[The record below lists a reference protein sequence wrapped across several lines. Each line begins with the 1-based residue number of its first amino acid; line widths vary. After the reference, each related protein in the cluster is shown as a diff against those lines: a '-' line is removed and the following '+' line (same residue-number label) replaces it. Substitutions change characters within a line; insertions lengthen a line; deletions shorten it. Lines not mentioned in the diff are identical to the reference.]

1 MSRIEM
7 DIRTVLVISALSL
20 ALTACEK
27 AETPPPAPPAAP
39 QSQAPPETAP
49 AKAAVS
55 FVNRVWVV
63 AESKQVARG
72 ELRVFLSDG
81 TLVMASPNATP
92 AFGQWRSEGG
102 RLTIT
107 EESRNYPVDILALS
121 EDAFRI
127 RINGPGEPVDIL
139 FTPAPSVDPDLVDGD
154 ETAAAIARP
163 AAAPETPAASG
174 APPVAKNLAGTTWRL
189 ESLGNGKLQAGTQ
202 ATLEFPTEGRAGGN
216 GSCNRFNGIVIVA
229 GDGIKFSGLAT
240 TRKACA
246 EAVMRQ
252 EETYLAALR
261 EAVRYEVEG
270 QSLRIFAAGRD
281 EPLRF
286 TAGPAPAAAPA
297 QGIQPAAS
305 AESPSLMGIWTVVG
319 HSTPGVAALSEDQ
332 ARARHGESLRLTRRI
347 AASNGQRCETP
358 QYAGRTE
365 RAQEFLGNEYRIAP
379 DSLKPVARRE
389 QLRVMRVSCG
399 GSAWDALGGTLI
411 ELDRDRALA
420 PRDGV
425 FFELARDRDFRA
437 VGQEPGWQLE
447 IRMGS
452 EMRFTYD
459 YGQGSA
465 VTPAAHAVLDA
476 RTGTRSFHARTEAND
491 LRVEIVPVKCE
502 DAMSGKPYPATVT
515 VTLNDRSF
523 RGCGEPLATPFQG

>member
-1 MSRIEM
+1 MKASHV
-7 DIRTVLVISALSL
+7 VLIAISSWAL
-20 ALTACEK
+20 AACERTESP
-27 AETPPPAPPAAP
+27 APAAPGAPPAPA
-39 QSQAPPETAP
+39 QAPAEPVP
-49 AKAAVS
+49 AKAATS
-55 FVNRVWVV
+55 YVNRVWVV
-63 AESKQVARG
+63 SESKQVARG

-107 EESRNYPVDILALS
+107 EEGRDYPVDVLGLA

-127 RINGPGEPVDIL
+127 RINGPREPVEIL
-139 FTPAPSVDPDLVDGD
+139 FTPAPSVAPDLAGGREPAPVAQGPATPA
-154 ETAAAIARP
+154 TADTGSAPP
-163 AAAPETPAASG
+163 AAE
-174 APPVAKNLAGTTWRL
+174 NLVGTAWRL
-189 ESLGNGKLQAGTQ
+189 ESLGAAKLQAGTQ
-202 ATLEFPTEGRAGGN
+202 PSLEFPTEGRAGGN

-229 GDGIKFSGLAT
+229 DDGIKFSGLAT

-252 EETYLAALR
+252 EEAYLAALR
-261 EAVRYEVEG
+261 DAVRFEADEG
-270 QSLRIFAAGRD
+270 TLRIYAAGRD

-286 TAGPAPAAAPA
+286 TAAPEPAAAPA
-297 QGIQPAAS
+297 QGIEPAAA
-305 AESPSLMGIWTVVG
+305 AESPPLMGIWTVVG
-319 HSTPGVAALSEDQ
+319 HSMPGVAALSEDQ
-332 ARARHGESLRLTRRI
+332 AKARHGESLRLTRRM
-347 AASNGQRCETP
+347 AASAGQRCESP

-365 RAQEFLGNEYRIAP
+365 RAQEFLGSAYRIAP
-379 DSLKPVARRE
+379 DSLKSVAQRE
-389 QLRVMRVSCG
+389 QLRIMRVSCG
-399 GSAWDALGGTLI
+399 GSAWAALGGTLI

-420 PRDGV
+420 PWDGV
-425 FFELARDRDFRA
+425 FYELARDRDFRA

-447 IRMGS
+447 IRLGS

-465 VTPAAHAVLDA
+465 VTPAARAVLDS
-476 RTGTRSFHARTEAND
+476 RTGTRSFHGRAEAND

>member
-1 MSRIEM
+1 MNLR
-7 DIRTVLVISALSL
+7 LVTLVAVTSCAL
-20 ALTACEK
+20 AACERS
-27 AETPPPAPPAAP
+27 ETPPPAAPAAP
-39 QSQAPPETAP
+39 PAPAQAPAEPAP
-49 AKAAVS
+49 TGAAAS

-63 AESKQVARG
+63 AESKQVERG
-72 ELRVFLSDG
+72 ALRVFLSDG
-81 TLVMASPNATP
+81 TLVMTSPNSEP

-107 EESRNYPVDILALS
+107 EEGSNYPVDILALS
-121 EDAFRI
+121 ERAFRI
-127 RINGPGEPVDIL
+127 RINSPGEPVEIL
-139 FTPAPSVDPDLVDGD
+139 FAPAPQPDPDSVGGD
-154 ETAAAIARP
+154 ATAAAARAPVVP
-163 AAAPETPAASG
+163 AAPDAKTAPPAATD
-174 APPVAKNLAGTTWRL
+174 LIGTAWRL
-189 ESLGNGKLQAGTQ
+189 ESLGDGKLQAGTQ
-202 ATLEFPTEGRAGGN
+202 PSLEFPTEGRAGGN

-229 GDGIKFSGLAT
+229 GDGIKFSALAT

-252 EETYLAALR
+252 EEAYLASLR
-261 EAVRYEVEG
+261 EAVRYEADA
-270 QSLRIFAAGRD
+270 QTLRIHAAGRD
-281 EPLRF
+281 QPLRF
-286 TAGPAPAAAPA
+286 VAAPATAPAPA
-297 QGIQPAAS
+297 QGIQPAAA
-305 AESPSLMGIWTVVG
+305 AEAPSLMGIWTVVG
-319 HSTPGVAALSEDQ
+319 HTMPGVAALSEQQ
-332 ARARHGESLRLTRRI
+332 ARARLGESLRLTRNV
-347 AASNGQRCETP
+347 AASDGQRCEAP
-358 QYAGRTE
+358 RYAARTE
-365 RAQEFLGNEYRIAP
+365 RTQEFLGGEYRITP
-379 DSLKPVARRE
+379 DSLKPIGGRQ
-389 QLRVMRVSCG
+389 QLRIMQVSCG
-399 GSAWDALGGTLI
+399 GSGWSALGGTLI

-420 PRDGV
+420 PWDGV

-465 VTPAAHAVLDA
+465 VTPAARAVLDA

-515 VTLNDRSF
+515 VTLNERSF

>member
-1 MSRIEM
+1 M
-7 DIRTVLVISALSL
+7 DVRLVALIAVTTCAL
-20 ALTACEK
+20 AACERS
-27 AETPPPAPPAAP
+27 ETPPPAAPAAP
-39 QSQAPPETAP
+39 PAPTQAPPEPAP
-49 AKAAVS
+49 TEASVS

-63 AESKQVARG
+63 AESKQVERG
-72 ELRVFLSDG
+72 ALRVFLSDG
-81 TLVMASPNATP
+81 TLVMTSRNSKP
-92 AFGQWRSEGG
+92 AFGQWRAEGG

-121 EDAFRI
+121 ERAFRI
-127 RINGPGEPVDIL
+127 RINGPGEPVEIL
-139 FTPAPSVDPDLVDGD
+139 FAPAPQPDPDAVDGD
-154 ETAAAIARP
+154 ASASTAQAPAEP
-163 AAAPETPAASG
+163 AAPDSRTAPPAATD
-174 APPVAKNLAGTTWRL
+174 LIGTAWRL

-202 ATLEFPTEGRAGGN
+202 PSLEFPTEGRAGGN

-229 GDGIKFSGLAT
+229 GDGIKFSALAT

-252 EETYLAALR
+252 EEAYLAALR
-261 EAVRYEVEG
+261 EAVRYEADA
-270 QSLRIFAAGRD
+270 QSLRIHAAGRD

-286 TAGPAPAAAPA
+286 AAAPSSAQAPA
-297 QGIQPAAS
+297 QGIRPAAA

-319 HSTPGVAALSEDQ
+319 HTTPGVAALSEEQ
-332 ARARHGESLRLTRRI
+332 ARARLGESLRLTRGV
-347 AASNGQRCETP
+347 AASDGRRCESP
-358 QYAGRTE
+358 RYAGRTE
-365 RAQEFLGNEYRIAP
+365 RAQEFLGSQYQIAP
-379 DSLKPVARRE
+379 NSLKPIGARQ
-389 QLRVMRVSCG
+389 QLRIMQVSCD
-399 GSAWDALGGTLI
+399 GSGWSALGGTLI

-420 PRDGV
+420 PWDGV

-459 YGQGSA
+459 YGEGSA
-465 VTPAAHAVLDA
+465 VTPAARAVLDA

-491 LRVEIVPVKCE
+491 LRIEIVPVKCE

-523 RGCGEPLATPFQG
+523 RGCGEPLANPFQG